1 MRTTPRVVAG
11 REKERG
17 RNLSMVWGL
26 EPTIS
31 SRIGSVFRRLTY
43 SAYYPPY
50 MPNQADIDLSTV
62 V

>member
-1 MRTTPRVVAG
+1 MRTKPRVVVG

-17 RNLSMVWGL
+17 RNLTVVWGL

-50 MPNQADIDLSTV
+50 MPN
-62 V
+62 

>member
-17 RNLSMVWGL
+17 RNLTVVWGL

-31 SRIGSVFRRLTY
+31 LRIGSVFRRLTY

-50 MPNQADIDLSTV
+50 MPN
-62 V
+62 